1 MIGRLKGYNVAIV
14 PENQDD
20 AVWDYWERNDDL
32 YESIID
38 YYKENPDDS
47 ITIYEE
53 GGSADSEVEEE
64 EQQDMDVEE

>member
-1 MIGRLKGYNVAIV
+1 M
-14 PENQDD
+14 
-20 AVWDYWERNDDL
+20 

-53 GGSADSEVEEE
+53 GGGADSKGKEE